1 MVELD
6 ASDFLA
12 TEELDAEGASVSV
25 YPNPYSEQV
34 IFKFEQLKEAVT
46 LSIATLEG
54 KIVHTQTIQP
64 SNENIEITWKPILSE
79 QFLVYTIKGEK
90 TSFTGKLVGF

>member
-1 MVELD
+1 MVGLD

-12 TEELDAEGASVSV
+12 TEELDAEGASISV

-34 IFKFEQLKEAVT
+34 NFKLKQLKEAVT
-46 LSIATLEG
+46 LSIATLDG

-64 SNENIEITWKPILSE
+64 SNENIEITWNPISTE
-79 QFLVYTIKGEK
+79 QFLVYTIKGAK
-90 TSFTGKLVGF
+90 TNFTGKIVGF